1 MSKSQVQEF
10 YDCIAEDYDSLRFSR
25 PYFQQIDRFE
35 RDNVL
40 EKVKPGVSVLE
51 IGPGTGRFTAKLV
64 EKASSVTAVDISEE
78 MLKQLK
84 KNVPSTRLTS
94 HHLSVEDLTTLS
106 NFGEFDTAVCMRV
119 LPHLENPIPALTII
133 GKAVKP
139 GGNVVFDFWNLYSF
153 MGAIRKLFRRPSH
166 VLTKFYTYHKMLQI
180 IEESGLIVE
189 DKVAWGYPRIGTFS
203 FDRLGNLLLKPLGYS
218 IIFNAIRK

>member
-1 MSKSQVQEF
+1 MSKSQVQKF

-35 RDNVL
+35 RDYVL
-40 EKVKPGVSVLE
+40 GKVKPGVSVLE
-51 IGPGTGRFTAKLV
+51 IGPGTGRFTARLV
-64 EKASSVTAVDISEE
+64 EKTSSVTAVDISAE

-94 HHLSVEDLTTLS
+94 HHLSIEDLTILS
-106 NFGEFDTAVCMRV
+106 NFGEFDTVVCMRV
-119 LPHLENPIPALTII
+119 LPHLENPIPALTLI

-153 MGAIRKLFRRPSH
+153 IGVIRKLFRRPSH
-166 VLTKFYTYHKMLQI
+166 VLTKFYTYRQMMKI
-180 IEESGLIVE
+180 IETSGLIVE
-189 DKVAWGYPRIGTFS
+189 DKVAWGYPRIRTIS
-203 FDRLGNLLLKPLGYS
+203 LDHPGNLLIKPLGYS
-218 IIFNAIRK
+218 VIFNSIRK